1 MIPVIAEGAG
11 TDPAAFVAV
20 TITLTVRLSSPS
32 SVKVGLL
39 APTDGYPAGTS
50 RTRVPQFLSP
60 SAVWLD
66 FGGMYSVASQT
77 EARAGSF
84 TAQE

>member
-1 MIPVIAEGAG
+1 L
-11 TDPAAFVAV
+11 VAV
-20 TITLTVRLSSPS
+20 TITLTVRFSSPS

-60 SAVWLD
+60 SAV
-66 FGGMYSVASQT
+66 
-77 EARAGSF
+77 
-84 TAQE
+84 